1 MTVAEPLSFAAGFP
15 AATHDEWRRLVDSV
29 LKGAPFQRLESKT
42 YDRLPIEPLYER
54 AAAARAVPGRAP
66 GAAWTI
72 MQRVDHP
79 DPAAANA
86 QALDD
91 LENGATGLVL
101 VFASSVSANGY
112 GLDAT
117 AATLARVLD
126 GVQLDA
132 GVAIDLNLSPPT
144 RHVVQHFAALVDR
157 RGIAPSAV

>member
-42 YDRLPIEPLYER
+42 YDRLPIEPLYDR
-54 AAAARAVPGRAP
+54 APAARAVAGRAP
-66 GAAWTI
+66 GAAWTL

-79 DPAAANA
+79 DPALANA

-101 VFASSVSANGY
+101 VFAGSVSANGF
-112 GLDAT
+112 GLDAS
-117 AATLARVLD
+117 AATLSRVLD
-126 GVQLDA
+126 GVHLDA
-132 GVAIDLNLSPPT
+132 GVAIDLNLSPAT
-144 RHVVQHFAALVDR
+144 RNAARDFAAV
-157 RGIAPSAV
+157 VK